1 MMASPERSGTPSPKW
16 QDLGIRALSATV
28 LIPIVLLDVWLGGVW
43 YEIFVL
49 LIGVLIARE
58 WVRLAL
64 GDQDF
69 QLALHVLAVLA
80 AGILPFGPG
89 FLAAAGIIAVA
100 WAMSVALART
110 TGSKAIWPYLGIP
123 YGAGATMALMVL
135 GTDRE
140 FGALAIVWL
149 MAVIWA
155 ADSLAYFAGRTIGG
169 PKLAPVL
176 SPKKTWAG
184 LGGAITGGILASVFV
199 AVVAG
204 LNSLTMLAVLGGL
217 LAVVG
222 QAGDLF
228 KSALKRFYGVK
239 DAGQLIPGHGGV
251 LDRVDGLIAAA
262 MVAALI
268 GTLHSGY
275 SAAGF
280 GLLNW

>member
-1 MMASPERSGTPSPKW
+1 MARSEGSGASSPKW
-16 QDLGIRALSATV
+16 QDLGLRALSAAI

-58 WVRLAL
+58 WVRLSHEDHDL
-64 GDQDF
+64 

-89 FLAAAGIIAVA
+89 FLASLGVIAVA
-100 WAMSVALART
+100 WAIGAGLART
-110 TGSKAIWPYLGIP
+110 SGRQAFWPYVGIP
-123 YGAGATMALMVL
+123 YVAGATMALMVL
-135 GTDRE
+135 GTDRDY
-140 FGALAIVWL
+140 GALAIVWL

-169 PKLAPVL
+169 PKLAPIL

-184 LGGAITGGILASVFV
+184 LGGAIAGGVLAS
-199 AVVAG
+199 
-204 LNSLTMLAVLGGL
+204 LAVAILSGLPSLAMLGLLGGL

-228 KSALKRFYGVK
+228 KSALKRHYGVK
-239 DAGQLIPGHGGV
+239 DAGRLIPGHGGV
-251 LDRVDGLIAAA
+251 LDRVDGLVAAA
-262 MVAALI
+262 MAAAVI
-268 GTLHSGY
+268 GALHSGY
-275 SAAGF
+275 SAAGS

>member
-1 MMASPERSGTPSPKW
+1 MTEGPGRNGAPSTKW
-16 QDLGIRALSATV
+16 QDLGIRTLSAAV
-28 LIPIVLLDVWLGGVW
+28 LIPIVLLDVWLGGAW

-49 LIGVLIARE
+49 LIGILIARE
-58 WVRLAL
+58 WVRLSHDDADL
-64 GDQDF
+64 QF
-69 QLALHVLAVLA
+69 ALHVVAVLA

-89 FLAAAGIIAVA
+89 FWAAAGVVAVA
-100 WAMSVALART
+100 WAISLALGRVAGRSAV
-110 TGSKAIWPYLGIP
+110 WPYVGIP
-123 YGAGATMALMVL
+123 YAAAATMALMVL
-135 GTDRE
+135 GTDHAY
-140 FGALAIVWL
+140 GALSIIWL

-169 PKLAPVL
+169 PRLAPIL

-184 LGGAITGGILASVFV
+184 LGGAIAGGILAAL
-199 AVVAG
+199 AVGLAAG
-204 LNSLTMLAVLGGL
+204 LGSLAVLALLGGI

-228 KSALKRFYGVK
+228 KSALKRSYGVK
-239 DAGQLIPGHGGV
+239 DAGHLIPGHGGV
-251 LDRVDGLIAAA
+251 LDRVDGLVAAA

-268 GTLHSGY
+268 GSLHSGH

>member
-1 MMASPERSGTPSPKW
+1 MMASPERSGAPSAKW
-16 QDLGIRALSATV
+16 QDLGIRALSALV

-64 GDQDF
+64 EDQDL

-89 FLAAAGIIAVA
+89 FLAAAGVIAVA
-100 WAMSVALART
+100 WALSLALSRAAGRT
-110 TGSKAIWPYLGIP
+110 SIWPYLGIP
-123 YGAGATMALMVL
+123 YAAGATMALMVL
-135 GTDRE
+135 GTDRDY
-140 FGALAIVWL
+140 GALAIVWL

-169 PKLAPVL
+169 PKLAPIL

-184 LGGAITGGILASVFV
+184 LGGA
-199 AVVAG
+199 VAG
-204 LNSLTMLAVLGGL
+204 GVLAALAVGVLAGLPSLAMLGLLGGL
-217 LAVVG
+217 LAVIG

-251 LDRVDGLIAAA
+251 LDRVDGLVAAA
-262 MVAALI
+262 MAAAVI
-268 GTLHSGY
+268 GSLHSGY

>member
-1 MMASPERSGTPSPKW
+1 
-16 QDLGIRALSATV
+16 
-28 LIPIVLLDVWLGGVW
+28 
-43 YEIFVL
+43 
-49 LIGVLIARE
+49 
-58 WVRLAL
+58 
-64 GDQDF
+64 
-69 QLALHVLAVLA
+69 
-80 AGILPFGPG
+80 
-89 FLAAAGIIAVA
+89 
-100 WAMSVALART
+100 MSVALART

-251 LDRVDGLIAAA
+251 LDRVDGLVAAA

>member
-16 QDLGIRALSATV
+16 QDLGIRALSAAA

-64 GDQDF
+64 GDQDL

-89 FLAAAGIIAVA
+89 FLAAAGIIAVT
-100 WAMSVALART
+100 WAISAALART
-110 TGSKAIWPYLGIP
+110 AGGKPIWPYLGVP
-123 YGAGATMALMVL
+123 YAAGATMALMVL
-135 GTDRE
+135 GTDKAY
-140 FGALAIVWL
+140 GALAIVWL

-169 PKLAPVL
+169 PKLAPIL

-184 LGGAITGGILASVFV
+184 LGGAIAGGILASLAV
-199 AVVAG
+199 AIVAG
-204 LNSLTMLAVLGGL
+204 LASLAMLAFLGAL

-222 QAGDLF
+222 QVGDLF

-251 LDRVDGLIAAA
+251 LDRVDGLVAAA
-262 MVAALI
+262 MAAAVI
-268 GTLHSGY
+268 GALHSGY